1 MIKHLLSI
9 VFIFLFANS
18 VIGQNDIDPFQTLV
32 NNGLISTTF
41 INPNTKIEGSP
52 YVIDEFTP
60 AQISILGNKIYPVKY
75 NAFHDEIAVLTEDKS
90 VYSLRKNSKNKII
103 VTYINPKKVYQI
115 FKYFDDTNNEGSGFF
130 IELTSKNV
138 NVKLLKKERII
149 FIGDKKSISSYAES
163 EPAKY
168 KRIKDKYFI
177 KINSESAISLPKNKK
192 EIAKL
197 FPENQKVVLDFIRD
211 ETIKFKKEEDLIRLI
226 IFLNQ
231 LS

>member
-1 MIKHLLSI
+1 
-9 VFIFLFANS
+9 
-18 VIGQNDIDPFQTLV
+18 
-32 NNGLISTTF
+32 
-41 INPNTKIEGSP
+41 
-52 YVIDEFTP
+52 
-60 AQISILGNKIYPVKY
+60 LGNKIYPVKY
-75 NAFHDEIAVLTEDKS
+75 NAFHDEIAVLTQDDI
-90 VYSLRKNSKNKII
+90 VYSLRKNSKNNII

-115 FKYFDDTNNEGSGFF
+115 FKYLDNTNNEDSGFF
-130 IELTSKNV
+130 IELTSKNI

-177 KINSESAISLPKNKK
+177 KIDDNIAVALPKSKK

-197 FPENQKVVLDFIRD
+197 FPENQKIVLDFIKD
-211 ETIKFKKEEDLIRLI
+211 ETIRFKKEEDLIKLI
-226 IFLNQ
+226 VFLNQ